1 MNFRSELGK
10 SVNTDEAA
18 ALGKII
24 IIRNRVLTHVTIKK
38 EIRGI
43 YWYFFVSPVG
53 AVYQAAEL
61 GKGFKVKKFVVKD
74 ANVYPIQVSQKTFLR
89 LLSICQN

>member
-24 IIRNRVLTHVTIKK
+24 IIGNRVLTHVTIKK
-38 EIRGI
+38 EIPGI
-43 YWYFFVSPVG
+43 YWYFLFN
-53 AVYQAAEL
+53 L
-61 GKGFKVKKFVVKD
+61 
-74 ANVYPIQVSQKTFLR
+74 
-89 LLSICQN
+89 

>member
-1 MNFRSELGK
+1 MYIVYICILYIFVYCFVNVNFRSELGK

-38 EIRGI
+38 EIPGI
-43 YWYFFVSPVG
+43 YWYFLFN
-53 AVYQAAEL
+53 L
-61 GKGFKVKKFVVKD
+61 
-74 ANVYPIQVSQKTFLR
+74 
-89 LLSICQN
+89 